1 MVWKKVISRK
11 KIIIK
16 SKNNYLKNNFS
27 VYWLFDQAIY
37 WLQTGKYTKLIL
49 LATGQNKNQ
58 KEDLRLRVLTQKRPI
73 NLQ

>member
-1 MVWKKVISRK
+1 MVWKKAISRK

-16 SKNNYLKNNFS
+16 SKNNYSKNNFS

-37 WLQTGKYTKLIL
+37 WLQTGKYTKLTL